1 MQVQSSQQPLE
12 KLNTDCLVLAM
23 SEEGM
28 ANSMLEKLDRQANGV
43 IQQQCKLLNFSGKFK
58 QTIWLNGI
66 PNIKAKRLLLIGT
79 GKDSLNRFQLNQLIE
94 LIANETAKVNGAVAF
109 NLNNM
114 PLLED
119 TVSWLAGQ
127 LVLAVQQKQYHY
139 LSKNTKDRTKI
150 LKLIWHGQQQTSPM
164 QQAYAISL
172 GVEYAKRLGDTPANI
187 CTPKYLAKQ
196 AKSLTKLS
204 TQLSVEVL
212 SEKDMHKLGA
222 GAFVS
227 VAKGSKEAGRLVI
240 LKYTGNSKSK
250 QSHMLVGKGVTF
262 DTGGISLKPG
272 QKMDEMKYDMCGAA
286 SVLGSMRAL
295 LELKPKIN
303 VIGILTCAENMPS
316 AHASKPGDVVTSLS
330 GQTIEILNTDAEGRL
345 VLCDALTYGIQQ
357 YKPKSVVDIATLTGA
372 CMAALGGVNS
382 GLFSADDSMAEQL
395 LDAAH
400 LANDPL
406 WRLPLQEEYQSL
418 LDSNFADIANIG
430 GPLAGA
436 TTAAC
441 FLSRFTEGTPWAH
454 LDIAG
459 TAWRSGGK
467 DKGATGRPVG
477 LLVNYL
483 LNKQ

>member
-1 MQVQSSQQPLE
+1 MQIQSSQQPLE
-12 KLNTDCLVLAM
+12 KLNCDCLVLAI
-23 SEEGM
+23 SEDGIK
-28 ANSMLEKLDRQANGV
+28 NTVLDKLDQQSNGF
-43 IQQQCKLLNFSGKFK
+43 IQQQCKLLNFSGKFDSS
-58 QTIWLNGI
+58 LVLSGM
-66 PNIKAKRLLLIGT
+66 PNIKAKRLLLVGT
-79 GKDSLNRFQLNQLIE
+79 GKSSLTRFKANK
-94 LIANETAKVNGAVAF
+94 LIALIAQQTAHIKGALAL
-109 NLNNM
+109 NLNNVS
-114 PLLED
+114 LLED
-119 TVSWLAGQ
+119 TTSWLAGQ
-127 LVLAVQQKQYHY
+127 LVLAVQQQQYTFQ
-139 LSKNTKDRTKI
+139 TKEKKASGI
-150 LKLIWHGQQQTSPM
+150 LKIIWHGQQQTAAM

-187 CTPKYLAKQ
+187 CTPKYLAKE

-204 TQLSVEVL
+204 TQLNVEVL
-212 SEKDMHKLGA
+212 TEKDMQKLGA

-227 VAKGSKEAGRLVI
+227 VAKGSKEPGRLVI
-240 LKYTGNSKSK
+240 LKYTGNTKSK

-295 LELKPKIN
+295 LELKPKVN

-330 GQTIEILNTDAEGRL
+330 GQSIEILNTDAEGRL

-382 GLFSADDSMAEQL
+382 GLFSTNEELAEQL
-395 LDAAH
+395 LDAAQ